1 MLFYDKIVIRKYGGI
16 SLMNKNRAKEYAKE
30 ALSLRLSLQ
39 NTKGLKSEGRL
50 KDFPKSLFKYL
61 CFNKFTIDSISNNY
75 LYLSPAKKLDN
86 QFECTA
92 NFDSSITYSNEI
104 VKKYFVEE
112 VTMGIFNV
120 ISLKIQV
127 KPNRLSKE

>member
-1 MLFYDKIVIRKYGGI
+1 
-16 SLMNKNRAKEYAKE
+16 MNKNRAKEYAKE

-104 VKKYFVEE
+104 IKKYFVEE

-127 KPNRLSKE
+127 KPNQLSKE